1 MTRLALPDFDGPY
14 PQYYSIVTKLD
25 GTVLGQVRSINPD
38 DSLEVQ
44 KAGRVGSSTKKTLRK
59 SKDTNVSAEVWID
72 QDLAEVA
79 TFLGYTGGAPASGQ
93 TIKLN
98 GDNAPV
104 TMLIKNYD
112 AEALTA
118 TLKSTIYLYAYV
130 ATGIS
135 FTLDE
140 DGEQVASISGG
151 LEDLYWVVA

>member
-25 GTVLGQVRSINPD
+25 GTVLGQVRSINPA
-38 DSLEVQ
+38 DSLEVL

-59 SKDTNVSAEVWID
+59 SKDTNVSVELWID

-79 TFLGYTGGAPASGQ
+79 TFLGYTSTPTTGE
-93 TIKLN
+93 TIKLA
-98 GDNAPV
+98 GDNDPV
-104 TMLIKNYD
+104 TMLVKNYD
-112 AEALTA
+112 AEALA
-118 TLKSTIYLYAYV
+118 ANLKSTVYLYGYV
-130 ATGIS
+130 ATKIG